1 MGSCGTR
8 PSTTLNAAQRR
19 LIIITVPASIMKV
32 RARARVRV
40 HPCTC
45 VCVYCVGVES
55 ARVLAAWLHSGTSG
69 GRDPTGRTSGGGAK
83 RDGEP
88 TTRVASRRTCCV
100 SAPLSHA
107 LKRNAWGLH
116 EGRTEGSER
125 RSWELR
131 AGIFIFSGC
140 ASPDSIRTRF
150 PKDRI
155 FFKLYLTLCAVDTPY
170 KKISLCEEELCE
182 KELPNKHYSKFSQ
195 K

>member
-1 MGSCGTR
+1 MRFCSTH
-8 PSTTLNAAQRR
+8 PSTTLSAAQRR
-19 LIIITVPASIMKV
+19 LIIITAPASIMKV
-32 RARARVRV
+32 CARARVRLC
-40 HPCTC
+40 PCTC
-45 VCVYCVGVES
+45 VCVCAYI
-55 ARVLAAWLHSGTSG
+55 VLVSRAPGFAAWLHSGTSG
-69 GRDPTGRTSGGGAK
+69 GRDPTGRTSDAVVRRE

-140 ASPDSIRTRF
+140 ASPDTIRTRF
-150 PKDRI
+150 PKGREI
-155 FFKLYLTLCAVDTPY
+155 FF
-170 KKISLCEEELCE
+170 
-182 KELPNKHYSKFSQ
+182 
-195 K
+195 